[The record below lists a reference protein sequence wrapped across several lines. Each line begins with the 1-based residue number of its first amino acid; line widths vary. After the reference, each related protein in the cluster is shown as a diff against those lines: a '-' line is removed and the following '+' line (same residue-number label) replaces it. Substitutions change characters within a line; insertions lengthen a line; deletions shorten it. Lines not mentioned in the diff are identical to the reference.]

1 MGILQCKHICQPK
14 ELEEKLDI
22 INYNYTFNN
31 NNDNLLTPY
40 NSKLSNN
47 ITGDSSYSYQNSLD
61 ENYIAFKKKFEEKL
75 PEMGKYISLYEF
87 ESLIPEDARRYMIEN
102 ILDIS
107 KYLIP
112 EVKTYEIKPI
122 EFIGGNV
129 YKGNWNE
136 KVEMQGYGQYYL
148 KEEKVLAEG
157 VWKEGCLIFA
167 RVFLPNG
174 DLYEGGFLNSIFNG
188 KGKLI
193 SNNGE
198 IYEGNFVNGE
208 KSGICSYLFPD
219 GTVYNGNIL
228 NGFFDGKGIMKWN
241 NGIKYEGNFVHSTL
255 CGFGVMTNLEG
266 EKYEG
271 NFDKNLM
278 NGKGKYYYD
287 NGDIYEGFF
296 EEGKRRGKGVYKRND
311 GLIYDGEWVDDLMSG
326 IGKIKIENY
335 LFKCIYRN
343 GEISDIG
350 IYKNKNE
357 PEDNYNYLYN
367 IISEFK
373 PEESGFKI
381 IILSHLEYDNNINII
396 SQYGPEII
404 PSFIND

>member
-22 INYNYTFNN
+22 INYNYNYN
-31 NNDNLLTPY
+31 NNDNNLTPY
-40 NSKLSNN
+40 NNKLSN
-47 ITGDSSYSYQNSLD
+47 TMGDSSYSHQISLD
-61 ENYIAFKKKFEEKL
+61 ENYLAFKKSFEEKL
-75 PEMGKYISLYEF
+75 PQIGKYISLSEF

-107 KYLIP
+107 KYLTP
-112 EVKTYEIKPI
+112 EIKTYEIKPV

-136 KVEMQGYGQYYL
+136 KAEMQGYGQYYL

-174 DLYEGGFLNSIFNG
+174 DLYEGGFQNSVFNG
-188 KGKLI
+188 KGKLTT
-193 SNNGE
+193 NNGE

-219 GTVYNGNIL
+219 GTVYKGNIL
-228 NGFFDGKGIMKWN
+228 NGFFDGEGNIKWN
-241 NGIKYEGNFVHSTL
+241 NGMQYEGNFIHSTL
-255 CGFGVMTNLEG
+255 GGFGIMTNLDG
-266 EKYEG
+266 DKYEG
-271 NFDKNLM
+271 FFDKNFM
-278 NGKGKYYYD
+278 NGKGKYVYD
-287 NGDIYEGFF
+287 NGDIYEGYF
-296 EEGKRRGKGVYKRND
+296 EEGKRGGKGVYIRND
-311 GLIYDGEWVDDLMSG
+311 GFIYDGEWADDLMNG
-326 IGKIKIENY
+326 IGKIKIDNFC
-335 LFKCIYRN
+335 FKCIYRN

-367 IISEFK
+367 MISEFR
-373 PEESGFKI
+373 PEESGFSR
-381 IILSHLEYDNNINII
+381 IILAHLEYENNII
-396 SQYGPEII
+396 SQYRPEMI